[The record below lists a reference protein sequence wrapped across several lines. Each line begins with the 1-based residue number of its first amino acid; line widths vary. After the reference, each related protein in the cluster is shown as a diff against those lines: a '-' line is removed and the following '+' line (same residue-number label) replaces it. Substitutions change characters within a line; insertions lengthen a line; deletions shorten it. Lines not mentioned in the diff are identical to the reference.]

1 MIKQNKMGK
10 WVVDFTCN
18 GKRIRRVVGHS
29 KEEAKDVMAS
39 LRKQIRANAVSERYG
54 LIRPKKK
61 VRFEDFAEE
70 FLRVYSKEKKRSW
83 ERDEYSLK
91 PLCAF
96 FKNKNLSDI
105 TQYSVEQYQ
114 ELRRKE
120 VSPATVNRELACL
133 KTLFQKAIEWKKA
146 EDNPAKKVRR
156 YREMERERILNPE
169 EAQILLD
176 VAALH
181 LKTIL
186 TIALNT
192 GMRRSEILGLRW
204 KSVIFAKR
212 YIHIENSKNGKSRNV
227 PMNPIVFNALKDMDK
242 THEFVFYNHKTKG
255 PIKSVKTAF
264 IAAYK
269 KVGIKNLRFHD
280 LRHTA
285 ATRMIES
292 GIDLVTVSK
301 ILGHSSIQMT
311 MRYAH
316 PTPENMQKAV
326 DKLGEFFD
334 KPVRKVDT
342 RHDPAIPSTHPS
354 HSYLYN

>member
-1 MIKQNKMGK
+1 MIKQNKKGK
-10 WVVDFTCN
+10 WVVDFTCD

-39 LRKQIRANAVSERYG
+39 LRKQIRSNAVGERYG
-54 LIRPKKK
+54 LARSRKK

-83 ERDEYSLK
+83 KRDEYSLK

-114 ELRRKE
+114 EMRRKK
-120 VSPATVNRELACL
+120 VSSATVNRELACL

-146 EDNPAKKVRR
+146 EGNPAKKVRR
-156 YREMERERILNPE
+156 YKEMERERILTPE
-169 EAQILLD
+169 EAQRLLD
-176 VAALH
+176 VAAPH
-181 LKTIL
+181 LETVL

-212 YIHIENSKNGKSRNV
+212 YIHIENSKNGKSRNI
-227 PMNPIVFNALKDMDK
+227 PMNPIVFNALKGMDK
-242 THEFVFYNHKTKG
+242 TREFVFYNHKTKG

-292 GIDLVTVSK
+292 GIDLATVSK

-316 PTPENMQKAV
+316 PTPENMQRAV

-334 KPVRKVDT
+334 KPVTKVDT
-342 RHDPAIPSTHPS
+342 RHGPSIPPTHPS